1 MNFDILSVNIQDDNL
16 IRLFI
21 DTFLRNVSLENE
33 KKKNKLRGKICSI
46 VKIV

>member
-21 DTFLRNVSLENE
+21 DTFLRNVSLE
-33 KKKNKLRGKICSI
+33 KKQKKQQINLGGRY
-46 VKIV
+46 VV

>member
-1 MNFDILSVNIQDDNL
+1 MNFGILSVNIQDDNL

-33 KKKNKLRGKICSI
+33 KKKKINLGGRY
-46 VKIV
+46 VV

>member
-33 KKKNKLRGKICSI
+33 KKTKNLGGRY
-46 VKIV
+46 VV

>member
-33 KKKNKLRGKICSI
+33 KKNNKLREKICSI